1 MYRAGKFRQPLTKN
15 KQVFRRR
22 KILIIARQNV
32 RVRQRIDRVIRSAVR
47 DAATFATKPAEKL
60 AFFVRNLRF
69 YQIIAPLNQYLK
81 IIKLLIDEKEKK
93 HLESLGLG
101 VNQRIMVLTNNN
113 GNIILMVNDNRL
125 AIDKN
130 IATKIIVSLD

>member
-1 MYRAGKFRQPLTKN
+1 MPL
-15 KQVFRRR
+15 
-22 KILIIARQNV
+22 A
-32 RVRQRIDRVIRSAVR
+32 
-47 DAATFATKPAEKL
+47 
-60 AFFVRNLRF
+60 
-69 YQIIAPLNQYLK
+69 IAPLNQYLK

>member
-1 MYRAGKFRQPLTKN
+1 MPL
-15 KQVFRRR
+15 
-22 KILIIARQNV
+22 A
-32 RVRQRIDRVIRSAVR
+32 
-47 DAATFATKPAEKL
+47 
-60 AFFVRNLRF
+60 
-69 YQIIAPLNQYLK
+69 IAPLNQYLK
-81 IIKLLIDEKEKK
+81 IIKLLIEEKEKK

>member
-1 MYRAGKFRQPLTKN
+1 MMPL
-15 KQVFRRR
+15 
-22 KILIIARQNV
+22 A
-32 RVRQRIDRVIRSAVR
+32 
-47 DAATFATKPAEKL
+47 
-60 AFFVRNLRF
+60 
-69 YQIIAPLNQYLK
+69 IAPLNQYLK

-101 VNQRIMVLTNNN
+101 VNQKIMVLTNNN